1 MQLVNLYKN
10 HKYKIDIYVQEPEYY
25 SPNWSRN
32 SQSLYSEEY
41 TEILQGLRPWNGEHI
56 DLIYSISFPYDVTT
70 VGNTPKCV
78 FYTCELQTLDNV
90 YFKPQFAN
98 NQDIKTHLH
107 SQSRLY
113 FTTPSIWSGCGM
125 EKMFNIP
132 MSRNRLI
139 SHGTDSNIFKPVSTN
154 SRDAMRQYLGVS
166 SDTILLGMFGSMTQN
181 KGIHTLLNAF
191 YNIVCIQGKTNY
203 KLLLKGSNNLYES
216 QQNVENL
223 LKKFQHPYQILNNII
238 FIGATLTFSICNDLY
253 NAVDIYVSPYMA
265 EGFNLSPLEA
275 LTAGRR
281 VIIPRTGSTEQYMND
296 IYSNGGSDFITY
308 VNSVVVRNV
317 IGQCYNQIEEADLIS
332 AILSIDTRTN
342 LDPTRMI
349 EYISKD
355 HSWSRAADLLYE
367 YFLYILE
374 DQRQVVL

>member
-1 MQLVNLYKN
+1 
-10 HKYKIDIYVQEPEYY
+10 
-25 SPNWSRN
+25 
-32 SQSLYSEEY
+32 
-41 TEILQGLRPWNGEHI
+41 
-56 DLIYSISFPYDVTT
+56 
-70 VGNTPKCV
+70 
-78 FYTCELQTLDNV
+78 
-90 YFKPQFAN
+90 
-98 NQDIKTHLH
+98 
-107 SQSRLY
+107 
-113 FTTPSIWSGCGM
+113 
-125 EKMFNIP
+125 
-132 MSRNRLI
+132 
-139 SHGTDSNIFKPVSTN
+139 
-154 SRDAMRQYLGVS
+154 
-166 SDTILLGMFGSMTQN
+166 MTQN

-216 QQNVENL
+216 QQNVENI
-223 LKKFQHPYQILNNII
+223 LKEFQHPYQILNNII

-281 VIIPRTGSTEQYMND
+281 VIIPRTGSTEQYMSD

-317 IGQCYNQIEEADLIS
+317 IGQCYNQIEEADFIS

-355 HSWSRAADLLYE
+355 HSWSKAADLLYE